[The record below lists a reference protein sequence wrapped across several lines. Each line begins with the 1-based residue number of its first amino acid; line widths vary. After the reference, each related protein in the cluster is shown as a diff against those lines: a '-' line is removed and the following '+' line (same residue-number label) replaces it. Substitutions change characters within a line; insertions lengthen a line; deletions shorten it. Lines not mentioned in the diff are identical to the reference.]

1 MSQDLQKMS
10 QEMKNII
17 NDLRMFQSYI
27 TVKLLNKFKNTS
39 NYNLNTEDEEWGWF
53 VDPEIYL
60 YKPTIVKHCSIL
72 TTIKEENITKEIT
85 KICSIKSIHH
95 FNNELKQVHYESNN
109 NYIIIVGLTLFSL
122 IYILIIL

>member
-39 NYNLNTEDEEWGWF
+39 NYYFNTEDEWGWF
-53 VDPEIYL
+53 IDPEI
-60 YKPTIVKHCSIL
+60 
-72 TTIKEENITKEIT
+72 
-85 KICSIKSIHH
+85 
-95 FNNELKQVHYESNN
+95 NN
-109 NYIIIVGLTLFSL
+109 NKPFILKHFSTCKPAKLSTRERSNIIGFLH
-122 IYILIIL
+122 